1 MRAKYFVGYPPWNHR
16 ANISAQAYLK
26 PSKMGKINITELF
39 RLNSL
44 WIILRWFRKK
54 YSIFFEIF
62 GSNIT
67 GSWFFEIFRRSFTSG
82 KIISK
87 LDTKYKCEMSQFL
100 GKCSVHTKHLTLK
113 FIRILG
119 QIFFFKVNFQNFR
132 LKYSM
137 KIFFLKLI

>member
-67 GSWFFEIFRRSFTSG
+67 GSWFFEVFRRSFTTE

-87 LDTKYKCEMSQFL
+87 LNIKYKVFRKVFFAWKTLNIKIYPYL
-100 GKCSVHTKHLTLK
+100 GTYIFFGSGISK
-113 FIRILG
+113 FSILG
-119 QIFFFKVNFQNFR
+119 GGRRKMR
-132 LKYSM
+132 L
-137 KIFFLKLI
+137 